1 MAAEPIN
8 SWDAIALVAGE
19 SAFGTTPSPAGTQAV
34 EIISIKTGASEEG
47 ATRGKRDR
55 GLGREMQNGFVRG
68 RVPPGQWSIIT
79 SWKSR
84 PDADDAY
91 TAMDVILS
99 AAGLYKATNVGVSVT
114 YVPVADPQS
123 TGTLIPMSIFRA
135 TGKGL
140 YATFAEQMRGCIVK
154 TVKISGG
161 DKEVELEASGDWAG
175 KYTLGKV
182 DSVTLAD
189 GSGTTLTLT
198 AEESHRIG
206 PGWYSIESEVIKVT
220 DDSYGATSRTIARAQ
235 VSTTGAAHTAQP
247 MMPYVPAD
255 IAFSGSPISE
265 ATATFT
271 LDSVALEVQSWQAT
285 FTSGIDLRAGAT
297 GSKYTQ
303 GTKLLRNDLTITA
316 KVMLRRE
323 HLSLVG
329 KSNVGKTVV
338 CTIVQGTGA
347 GGIFTLGASYCEVM
361 AFEVPDNEN
370 DIVIADISLRC
381 RGNSAG
387 NNLFTITL
395 T

>member
-1 MAAEPIN
+1 MSAEPIN
-8 SWDAIALVAGE
+8 SWDAVALVAGE
-19 SAFGTTPSPAGTQAV
+19 STFGTTPNPAAAQAC
-34 EIISIKTGASEEG
+34 EIISIKTGGSEEG

-68 RVPPGQWSIIT
+68 RVQPGQFSIIT

-91 TAMDVILS
+91 AVMDTILA
-99 AAGLYKATNVGVSVT
+99 AAGLYKTTNSGVSVT
-114 YVPVADPQS
+114 YTPVADPQS

-140 YATFAEQMRGCIVK
+140 YASFAEQMRGCVVK

-161 DKEVELEASGDWAG
+161 DKEVECEASGDWAG

-182 DSVTLAD
+182 DSVTLANN
-189 GSGTTLTLT
+189 SVTSITLT
-198 AEESHRIG
+198 AEESYRIG
-206 PGWYSIESEVIKVT
+206 PGWYSIESEIIKVT
-220 DDSYGATSRTIARAQ
+220 DATYGATSRTIARGELS
-235 VSTTGAAHTAQP
+235 STAAAHTAQP

-255 IAFSGSPISE
+255 IVFSGSPISE

-297 GSKYTQ
+297 GSAYTQ
-303 GTKLLRNDLTITA
+303 GTKLLRTDLTITA

-329 KSNVGKTVV
+329 KSNTGKTVV
-338 CTIVQGTGA
+338 CSIVQGTGA
-347 GGIFTLGASYCEVM
+347 GGIFTLAASYCEVM

-381 RGNSAG
+381 RGNVAG